1 MQSGQRHSNS
11 RWSGVPLESR
21 LALRRDDLVAA
32 GVQLLGSEGGP
43 ALTVRAVCRKAAL
56 TERYF
61 YESFS
66 DRDEFVRAVY
76 DDVCTKAMETL
87 TSAKTPREA
96 VEQFVELMVDD
107 PVRGRV
113 LLLAPAVEP
122 VLTRSGAEWMPNFI
136 ELLQRKLSRIGD
148 PVLQKM
154 VATSLIGGL
163 TSLFTAYLNGRLG
176 ATREQFID
184 YCVDMLMSTA
194 ASYVPRRELGEAEQS
209 VPSAPD

>member
-1 MQSGQRHSNS
+1 VQPGQRRS
-11 RWSGVPLESR
+11 RWSGVPLKSR
-21 LALRRDDLVAA
+21 LAVRRDNLIAA
-32 GVQLLGSEGGP
+32 GVQLLGADSGP

-61 YESFS
+61 YESFP

-76 DDVCTKAMETL
+76 DDVCTRAMATL

-122 VLTRSGAEWMPNFI
+122 VLTQSGAEWMPTFI

-194 ASYVPRRELGEAEQS
+194 ASYVPRRELGEADQS
-209 VPSAPD
+209 VPSAPRD